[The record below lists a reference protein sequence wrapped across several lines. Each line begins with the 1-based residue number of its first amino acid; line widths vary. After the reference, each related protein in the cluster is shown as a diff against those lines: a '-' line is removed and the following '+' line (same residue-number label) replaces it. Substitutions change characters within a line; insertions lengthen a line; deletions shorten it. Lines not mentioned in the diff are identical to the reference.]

1 MEGFSLKEEVQS
13 AMRKIPSMDKLLVFP
28 WVAVYESEIGRD
40 AVKATITE
48 VLDVYR
54 KKIKANH
61 DIAFD
66 EEIVVRDVKKL
77 LDLKSTSSFKKVIN
91 ATGVIIHTNLGRSL
105 LADEAIKAVNDIA
118 TCYNTLEYS
127 VQEGTRGR
135 RGDHVEWLLCRLT
148 GAEAAIVVNNN
159 AGAVVLALGALAKN
173 KETIVSR
180 GELVEIGGSFR
191 IPDIMA
197 LSDTKLIE
205 VGATNRTHLKD
216 YSSAITNN
224 TALLLKV
231 HPSNYRIAG
240 FTSVVPREELSALA
254 HKHGIIFMEDVGSGM
269 LIDTKEAGLTDEPTV
284 RECLE
289 AGSDLVTFSGDKLLG
304 GPQIGA
310 IVGSA
315 EVIDKLRTY
324 PLLRALR
331 VDKMTLAAFE
341 ATLRLY
347 LKGSYESIPTIS
359 MIFKKPEDLKKQ
371 AECFL
376 NQLKS
381 YFDSTKLRSVTAEVV
396 NTIDTV
402 GGGAFPL
409 SELKGYA
416 VAVRLPELGSTGKL
430 LEMLRNASTPIITG
444 ASDDKILFHMRTL
457 RPGDEEIIVK
467 AFNEFLTIQPTHGE

>member
-1 MEGFSLKEEVQS
+1 MKEEVQN
-13 AMRKIPSMDKLLVFP
+13 AMRRIPAVDKLLVFP
-28 WVAVYESEIGRD
+28 WVAKYEAEIGRET
-40 AVKATITE
+40 VKAVITE
-48 VLDVYR
+48 VLNTYR
-54 KKIKANH
+54 KRIKEKH
-61 DIAFD
+61 DIAFNQ
-66 EEIVVRDVKKL
+66 ESVVRDVKKL
-77 LDLKSTSSFKKVIN
+77 LELKSSSTLRKVIN
-91 ATGVIIHTNLGRSL
+91 ATGVVIHTNLGRSL
-105 LADEAIKAVNDIA
+105 LADDAIKAVNEIA
-118 TCYNTLEYS
+118 TNYNTLEYS
-127 VQEGTRGR
+127 LKEGSRGQ

-197 LSDTKLIE
+197 LSDTKLVE
-205 VGATNRTHLKD
+205 VGTTNRTHLKD
-216 YSSAITNN
+216 YASAITDE

-254 HKHGIIFMEDVGSGM
+254 HENGIIFMEDVGSGM
-269 LIDTKEAGLTDEPTV
+269 LIKTEEVGLTDEPTV
-284 RECLE
+284 RDCLE

-315 EVIDKLRTY
+315 EVVNKLRTY

-347 LKGSYESIPTIS
+347 LKGSYDSIPTIS
-359 MIFKKPEDLKKQ
+359 MIFKKEKELKKK
-371 AECFL
+371 AELFFQ
-376 NQLKS
+376 QLKE
-381 YFDSTKLRSVTAEVV
+381 YFATTKLRSVIIEVIEA
-396 NTIDTV
+396 NDTV

-416 VAVRLPELGSTGKL
+416 VAIKLPELGSTGKL
-430 LEMLRNASTPIITG
+430 LGMLRNAATPVITG
-444 ASDDKILFHMRTL
+444 AYDDKILFHMRTL
-457 RPGDEEIIVK
+457 RPGDEKVIIAAFNDFLTVK
-467 AFNEFLTIQPTHGE
+467 AVHGD